1 MSRDKNYQRLLN
13 SKRWQEVKRIV
24 WQRTNGLCEECKR
37 QGIVRAGV
45 DCHHIVPVETATTPQ
60 EMERLCFD
68 VNNVRL
74 LCIACHSAIHKGM
87 GKGTRKLAIERAKQ
101 RQDRWA
107 DNLLSKFVKQED
119 DENKPT
125 TPQQDGIPEG
135 NESL

>member
-24 WQRTNGLCEECKR
+24 WQRTNGLCEECMK

-107 DNLLSKFVKQED
+107 EGLTNRF
-119 DENKPT
+119 T
-125 TPQQDGIPEG
+125 TAKDSTEADR
-135 NESL
+135 

>member
-1 MSRDKNYQRLLN
+1 MSRDRNYQRLLN
-13 SKRWQEVKRIV
+13 NKRWQEVKRIV
-24 WQRTNGLCEECKR
+24 WQRTNGLCEECMK

-107 DNLLSKFVKQED
+107 EGLMNRF
-119 DENKPT
+119 T
-125 TPQQDGIPEG
+125 TAK
-135 NESL
+135 ESTEADR

>member
-1 MSRDKNYQRLLN
+1 MSRDRNYQRLLN
-13 SKRWQEVKRIV
+13 SKRWKEVKRIV
-24 WQRTNGLCEECKR
+24 WQRTNGLCEECLK

-107 DNLLSKFVKQED
+107 EGLMSRF
-119 DENKPT
+119 T
-125 TPQQDGIPEG
+125 TAKGSTEADR
-135 NESL
+135 

>member
-24 WQRTNGLCEECKR
+24 WQRTNGLCEDCLK

-107 DNLLSKFVKQED
+107 EGLTSRF
-119 DENKPT
+119 T
-125 TPQQDGIPEG
+125 TAKDSTEAAR
-135 NESL
+135 

>member
-1 MSRDKNYQRLLN
+1 MSRDRNYQRLLN

-24 WQRTNGLCEECKR
+24 WQRTNGLCEDCMK

-107 DNLLSKFVKQED
+107 EGLMNRF
-119 DENKPT
+119 T
-125 TPQQDGIPEG
+125 TAK
-135 NESL
+135 ESTEADR

>member
-1 MSRDKNYQRLLN
+1 MSRDRNYQRLLN

-24 WQRTNGLCEECKR
+24 WQRTNGLCEECMK

-45 DCHHIVPVETATTPQ
+45 DCHHVVPVETATTPQ

-87 GKGTRKLAIERAKQ
+87 GKGTRKLAVERAKQ

-107 DNLLSKFVKQED
+107 EGLMNRF
-119 DENKPT
+119 T
-125 TPQQDGIPEG
+125 TAK
-135 NESL
+135 ESTEADR

>member
-24 WQRTNGLCEECKR
+24 WQRTNGLCEECMK

-107 DNLLSKFVKQED
+107 EGLMSKFTIKQED
-119 DENKPT
+119 
-125 TPQQDGIPEG
+125 
-135 NESL
+135 NEV

>member
-24 WQRTNGLCEECKR
+24 WQRTNGLCEECLK

-87 GKGTRKLAIERAKQ
+87 GKGTRKLAVERAKQ

-107 DNLLSKFVKQED
+107 EGLMSRF
-119 DENKPT
+119 T
-125 TPQQDGIPEG
+125 TAKDGTEADR
-135 NESL
+135 

>member
-24 WQRTNGLCEECKR
+24 WQRTNGLCEDCLK

-107 DNLLSKFVKQED
+107 EGLMNRF
-119 DENKPT
+119 T
-125 TPQQDGIPEG
+125 TAK
-135 NESL
+135 ESTEADR

>member
-24 WQRTNGLCEECKR
+24 WQRTNGLCEECMKH
-37 QGIVRAGV
+37 GIVRAGV

-68 VNNVRL
+68 INNLRL

-107 DNLLSKFVKQED
+107 EGLMNRF
-119 DENKPT
+119 T
-125 TPQQDGIPEG
+125 TAK
-135 NESL
+135 ESTEADR

>member
-107 DNLLSKFVKQED
+107 DNLMSKFVKQED
-119 DENKPT
+119 DGTNK
-125 TPQQDGIPEG
+125 
-135 NESL
+135 

>member
-1 MSRDKNYQRLLN
+1 MSRDRNYQRLLN

-24 WQRTNGLCEECKR
+24 WQRTNGLCEECMK

-68 VNNVRL
+68 INNVRL

-107 DNLLSKFVKQED
+107 EGLMNRF
-119 DENKPT
+119 T
-125 TPQQDGIPEG
+125 TAKDSTEAYR
-135 NESL
+135 

>member
-1 MSRDKNYQRLLN
+1 MSRDRNYQRLLN

-24 WQRTNGLCEECKR
+24 WQRTNGLCEECMK

-107 DNLLSKFVKQED
+107 EGLMNRF
-119 DENKPT
+119 T
-125 TPQQDGIPEG
+125 TAKETTEADR
-135 NESL
+135 

>member
-1 MSRDKNYQRLLN
+1 MSRDRNYQRLLN

-24 WQRTNGLCEECKR
+24 WQRTNGLCEECMK

-107 DNLLSKFVKQED
+107 EGLMNRF
-119 DENKPT
+119 T
-125 TPQQDGIPEG
+125 TAKKSTEADR
-135 NESL
+135 

>member
-24 WQRTNGLCEECKR
+24 WQRTNGLCEECMK

-101 RQDRWA
+101 RQDRWVEG
-107 DNLLSKFVKQED
+107 LMSKFVKQED
-119 DENKPT
+119 
-125 TPQQDGIPEG
+125 
-135 NESL
+135 NEV

>member
-24 WQRTNGLCEECKR
+24 WQRTNGLCEECMK

-74 LCIACHSAIHKGM
+74 LCIACHSAIHKSM

-107 DNLLSKFVKQED
+107 EGLMSRF
-119 DENKPT
+119 T
-125 TPQQDGIPEG
+125 TAKKSTEADR
-135 NESL
+135 

>member
-1 MSRDKNYQRLLN
+1 MSRDRNYQRLLN
-13 SKRWQEVKRIV
+13 SKRWKEVKRIV
-24 WQRTNGLCEECKR
+24 WQRTNGLCEECLK

-107 DNLLSKFVKQED
+107 EGLTSRF
-119 DENKPT
+119 T
-125 TPQQDGIPEG
+125 TAKGSTEADR
-135 NESL
+135 

>member
-1 MSRDKNYQRLLN
+1 MSRDRNYQRLLN

-107 DNLLSKFVKQED
+107 EGLMNRF
-119 DENKPT
+119 T
-125 TPQQDGIPEG
+125 TAKDSTEADR
-135 NESL
+135 

>member
-24 WQRTNGLCEECKR
+24 WQRTNGLCEDCLK

-107 DNLLSKFVKQED
+107 EGLTSRF
-119 DENKPT
+119 T
-125 TPQQDGIPEG
+125 TAKDSTEAGR
-135 NESL
+135 

>member
-107 DNLLSKFVKQED
+107 EGLMSKFIKQ
-119 DENKPT
+119 K
-125 TPQQDGIPEG
+125 G
-135 NESL
+135 NGNGTGTMETDTGVQR

>member
-24 WQRTNGLCEECKR
+24 WQRTNGLCEECMK

-107 DNLLSKFVKQED
+107 EGLTSKFI
-119 DENKPT
+119 KPK
-125 TPQQDGIPEG
+125 DNG
-135 NESL
+135 NGTMETSTRD

>member
-1 MSRDKNYQRLLN
+1 MSRDRNYQRLLN

-24 WQRTNGLCEECKR
+24 WQRTNGLCEECIK

-107 DNLLSKFVKQED
+107 EGLMNRF
-119 DENKPT
+119 T
-125 TPQQDGIPEG
+125 TAKGSTEADR
-135 NESL
+135 

>member
-1 MSRDKNYQRLLN
+1 MSRDRNYQRLLN

-107 DNLLSKFVKQED
+107 EGLMNRF
-119 DENKPT
+119 T
-125 TPQQDGIPEG
+125 TAKETTEADR
-135 NESL
+135 

>member
-1 MSRDKNYQRLLN
+1 MSRDRNYQRLLN

-24 WQRTNGLCEECKR
+24 WQRTNGLCEECMK

-60 EMERLCFD
+60 EMERLCVD

-87 GKGTRKLAIERAKQ
+87 GKGTRKLAVERAKQ

-107 DNLLSKFVKQED
+107 EGLMNRF
-119 DENKPT
+119 T
-125 TPQQDGIPEG
+125 TAK
-135 NESL
+135 ESTKADR

>member
-1 MSRDKNYQRLLN
+1 MSRDRNYQRLLN

-24 WQRTNGLCEECKR
+24 WQRTNGLCEECMKH
-37 QGIVRAGV
+37 GIVRAGV

-68 VNNVRL
+68 INNVRL

-107 DNLLSKFVKQED
+107 EGLMSKFTIKQED
-119 DENKPT
+119 
-125 TPQQDGIPEG
+125 
-135 NESL
+135 NEV

>member
-87 GKGTRKLAIERAKQ
+87 GKGTRKLAVERAKQ

-107 DNLLSKFVKQED
+107 EGLMSRF
-119 DENKPT
+119 T
-125 TPQQDGIPEG
+125 TAKG
-135 NESL
+135 NTEADR

>member
-24 WQRTNGLCEECKR
+24 WQRTNGLCEDCLK

-107 DNLLSKFVKQED
+107 EGLMSKFTIKQED
-119 DENKPT
+119 
-125 TPQQDGIPEG
+125 
-135 NESL
+135 NEV

>member
-1 MSRDKNYQRLLN
+1 MSRDRNYQRLLN

-24 WQRTNGLCEECKR
+24 WQRTNGLCEECMK

-107 DNLLSKFVKQED
+107 EGLMNRFTTAKDSTEADVNDN
-119 DENKPT
+119 
-125 TPQQDGIPEG
+125 
-135 NESL
+135 

>member
-1 MSRDKNYQRLLN
+1 MSRDRNYQRLLN

-107 DNLLSKFVKQED
+107 EGLMSRF
-119 DENKPT
+119 T
-125 TPQQDGIPEG
+125 TAKDSTEADR
-135 NESL
+135 

>member
-1 MSRDKNYQRLLN
+1 MSRDRNYQRLLN

-87 GKGTRKLAIERAKQ
+87 GKGTRKLAVERAKQ

-107 DNLLSKFVKQED
+107 EGLMSRF
-119 DENKPT
+119 T
-125 TPQQDGIPEG
+125 TAKKSTEADR
-135 NESL
+135 

>member
-1 MSRDKNYQRLLN
+1 MSRDRNYQRLLN

-24 WQRTNGLCEECKR
+24 WQRTNGLCEECMK

-87 GKGTRKLAIERAKQ
+87 GKGTRKLAVERAKQ

-107 DNLLSKFVKQED
+107 EGLMSRF
-119 DENKPT
+119 T
-125 TPQQDGIPEG
+125 TAK
-135 NESL
+135 ESTEADR

>member
-1 MSRDKNYQRLLN
+1 MSRDRNYQRLLN

-107 DNLLSKFVKQED
+107 EGLMSRF
-119 DENKPT
+119 T
-125 TPQQDGIPEG
+125 TAKDSTEVGR
-135 NESL
+135 

>member
-1 MSRDKNYQRLLN
+1 MSRDRNYQRLLN

-24 WQRTNGLCEECKR
+24 WQRTNGLCEDCLK

-107 DNLLSKFVKQED
+107 EGLMNRF
-119 DENKPT
+119 T
-125 TPQQDGIPEG
+125 TAK
-135 NESL
+135 ESTEADR

>member
-24 WQRTNGLCEECKR
+24 WQRTNGLCEECMK

-101 RQDRWA
+101 RQDRWVEGLMNRFTTAKESTEA
-107 DNLLSKFVKQED
+107 DR
-119 DENKPT
+119 
-125 TPQQDGIPEG
+125 
-135 NESL
+135 

>member
-1 MSRDKNYQRLLN
+1 MSRDRNYQRLLN

-87 GKGTRKLAIERAKQ
+87 GKGTRKLAVERAKQ

-107 DNLLSKFVKQED
+107 EGLMSKFTIKQED
-119 DENKPT
+119 
-125 TPQQDGIPEG
+125 
-135 NESL
+135 NEV

>member
-1 MSRDKNYQRLLN
+1 MSRDRNYQRLLN

-107 DNLLSKFVKQED
+107 EGLTNRFTTA
-119 DENKPT
+119 KPT
-125 TPQQDGIPEG
+125 TEADR
-135 NESL
+135 

>member
-1 MSRDKNYQRLLN
+1 MSRDRNYQRLLN
-13 SKRWQEVKRIV
+13 SKRWQEVKRVV

-87 GKGTRKLAIERAKQ
+87 GKGTRKLAVERAKQ

-107 DNLLSKFVKQED
+107 EGLMSRF
-119 DENKPT
+119 T
-125 TPQQDGIPEG
+125 TAK
-135 NESL
+135 ESTEADR

>member
-107 DNLLSKFVKQED
+107 EGLMNRF
-119 DENKPT
+119 T
-125 TPQQDGIPEG
+125 TAKKSTEADR
-135 NESL
+135 